1 MNFSKNVETNQQKN
15 IDVVEIN
22 NMTIDDCDLEQTRFR
37 VSSGECYYKNQFNI
51 LGNEFISDDVIKFY
65 GSYLIRKAEENGVN
79 CGFLGN
85 TFYELFC
92 ANLSFSIPLDLQN
105 SSLWFMPIN
114 YANSHWRLLI
124 VVCAC
129 DSEKPTRAF
138 LLDSLLL
145 SKCDPREALHCQ
157 NMMNE
162 WEKTDTLEIEC
173 IEEYTNFIIQ
183 KFDANHEPVKIE
195 ILECVKQEGND
206 CGLCVLKNIENAI
219 IHHDDFIN
227 VNENNA
233 FLTQIKEWYL
243 SSEAHDLR
251 QQLVTLITDIDLNY
265 KMTLN

>member
-1 MNFSKNVETNQQKN
+1 MNFSKNIETNQQQN

-22 NMTIDDCDLEQTRFR
+22 DMMIDDCDLEQTRFR

-65 GSYLIRKAEENGVN
+65 GSYLIRKAEENGIH

-92 ANLSFSIPLDLQN
+92 ADLSFSIPLDLQN

-114 YANSHWRLLI
+114 YANQHWRLLT

-145 SKCDPREALHCQ
+145 SNYDPLEAFHYQ

-173 IEEYTNFIIQ
+173 IEEYTNCII
-183 KFDANHEPVKIE
+183 
-195 ILECVKQEGND
+195 
-206 CGLCVLKNIENAI
+206 
-219 IHHDDFIN
+219 
-227 VNENNA
+227 
-233 FLTQIKEWYL
+233 
-243 SSEAHDLR
+243 
-251 QQLVTLITDIDLNY
+251 
-265 KMTLN
+265 